1 MSTASPAGVVVVGS
15 ASVDL
20 TAVST
25 RRPAPGETL
34 LGESFSLVLGGKGA
48 NQAIAAS
55 RAGAPTR
62 FVGCVGEDDFAAVV
76 RDGLAEAGVDLAHL
90 RTVPGRTGIAH
101 IRVDADGEND
111 IVVVPL
117 ANGRLT
123 AEQVDAAL
131 AEGAARVL
139 LTQLEIPTE
148 VALHALAAA
157 HERGIATVLDP
168 APAPAQPLPAELW
181 PLLDVVTPNET
192 EAEQITGA
200 ADPEA
205 AGRWFLDRGTRAAL
219 ITCGAAGSLLVTA
232 AGTTEIPAREVE
244 VVDTTAAGD
253 ALAGYLAARL
263 AAGDELA
270 AAAHI
275 AAIAGSLAVTRRGA
289 SPSIPAADEVLA

>member
-25 RRPAPGETL
+25 RRPALGETL

-168 APAPAQPLPAELW
+168 APAQPLPAELW

>member
-1 MSTASPAGVVVVGS
+1 MSTASPVGVVVVGS

-62 FVGCVGEDDFAAVV
+62 FVGCVGEDDFATVV

-90 RTVPGRTGIAH
+90 CTVPGRTGIAH

-117 ANGRLT
+117 ANSCLT
-123 AEQVDAAL
+123 AEHVDAAL

-157 HERGIATVLDP
+157 HRRGVLTILD
-168 APAPAQPLPAELW
+168 PAPAQPLPAELW

-205 AGRWFLDRGTRAAL
+205 AAHWFLARGTRAAL